1 MSDLKSINPANGDI
15 VGVYPQLSS
24 QEIDQI
30 IIDVE
35 NEFHSWRKIPIKER
49 CQYFKFLADT
59 ILIRKDELAQLMAL
73 EMGKPLSQGK
83 AEIETSRSSCSNNK
97 FRS

>member
-1 MSDLKSINPANGDI
+1 MSDLKSINPVNGDI
-15 VGVYPQLSS
+15 VGVYPQLSD

-49 CQYFKFLADT
+49 CQYFKFLADI
-59 ILIRKDELAQLMAL
+59 ILIRK
-73 EMGKPLSQGK
+73 LSL
-83 AEIETSRSSCSNNK
+83 IHI
-97 FRS
+97 